1 MRRFPPPDFS
11 SSCPIPTSQYDR
23 VVLGHG
29 GGGRLTADL
38 LSAVFLPA
46 FGNSTLSAL
55 EDQATVPLPSADRI
69 AITTDG
75 FVVHPVFFPGGD
87 IGRLA
92 VCGTVN
98 DLAVGGA
105 RPLFLAAAFILEE
118 GFAIESLQRVVASM
132 KSACAEAD
140 VQIVTGDTKV
150 VERGKG
156 DGIFI
161 TTTGVGLLP
170 EGRTLSVASARPGDH
185 VLVSG
190 TLGDHGLAILSVR
203 EGLSF
208 ETALESDCAPVTDLV
223 RAMMK
228 ASLSIRCMR
237 DPTRGGLASA
247 LNEMARA
254 SGVGIKIVAST
265 IPLRAEVRGACELL
279 GLDPLYAASEGRL
292 VAVVPEAD
300 AAAVLLAMRAHPLG
314 RDAADIGRIVSDH
327 PHMVT
332 LQSALD
338 RERVL
343 PMLSGEELPR
353 IC

>member
-1 MRRFPPPDFS
+1 MRRSPAPEFS
-11 SSCPIPTSQYDR
+11 SSCPIPTSHYDR
-23 VVLGHG
+23 IVLGHG
-29 GGGRLTADL
+29 SGGRLTADL
-38 LSAVFLPA
+38 ISSVFLPA
-46 FGNSTLSAL
+46 FANPTLSAL
-55 EDQATVPLPSADRI
+55 EDQATVALASADRV

-105 RPLFLAAAFILEE
+105 RPLVLAAAFILEE
-118 GFAIESLQRVVASM
+118 GFPIESLRRVVESM
-132 KSACAEAD
+132 KSACAEAEI
-140 VQIVTGDTKV
+140 QIVTGDTKV

-161 TTTGVGLLP
+161 TTTGVGLVP
-170 EGRTLSVASARPGDH
+170 QGCTLSVASARPGDR

-208 ETALESDCAPVTDLV
+208 ETRLESDCAPLTDLV
-223 RAMMK
+223 RNMVN
-228 ASLSIRCMR
+228 ASAAIRCMR

-247 LNEMARA
+247 LNEIARA
-254 SGVGIKIVAST
+254 SNVGIKIVADA
-265 IPLRAEVRGACELL
+265 IPLRPEVRGACEVL

-292 VAVVPEAD
+292 IAVVPETD
-300 AAAVLLAMRAHPLG
+300 AAAVLAAMHRHPLG
-314 RDAADIGRIVSDH
+314 RGAADIGQIVGDH
-327 PHMVT
+327 RHMVT
-332 LQSALD
+332 LRSTLG

-343 PMLSGEELPR
+343 AMLAGEELPR